1 MAHQNPFDVRS
12 PAVAVFDT
20 SRDTAPGPNA
30 PATNI
35 RASVSTGTYFWIR
48 KYIVGFLPERKKGCG
63 RPYEIANKIVGP
75 TAKKHP
81 VRYWFSSTGKDL
93 NKRKCILFMNTF
105 VCIGYKNF
113 RAKIFFILT
122 PSRRGRQGWKA
133 RKNIR

>member
-1 MAHQNPFDVRS
+1 MAHQNPFDVCS

-81 VRYWFSSTGKDL
+81 VRYWFSSTGKGFEQAKMYSVHEHIFL
-93 NKRKCILFMNTF
+93 YQLQK
-105 VCIGYKNF
+105 F
-113 RAKIFFILT
+113 RAKIFLF
-122 PSRRGRQGWKA
+122 
-133 RKNIR
+133 